1 MLDLRWRQTALV
13 QKIVQSEG
21 RVFGSCVRCSRLA
34 LQRWYSV
41 ALPVRRQTG
50 IFYFHGGEVEVR
62 DGLRSGDRVILC
74 SPVDVAEG
82 AKVQMA
88 RPRTPLS

>member
-1 MLDLRWRQTALV
+1 VYSVHAYVVRAICSAGIRWR
-13 QKIVQSEG
+13 
-21 RVFGSCVRCSRLA
+21 CRCDDRPAS
-34 LQRWYSV
+34 
-41 ALPVRRQTG
+41 P
-50 IFYFHGGEVEVR
+50 IFMRGEVEVR
-62 DGLRSGDRVILC
+62 DGLRSGDRVILY